1 MCGYIYSQTYSD
13 WHLPRLTMGATALF
27 YAVTKVIME
36 EWFAHMFTHSFIFFT
51 PTLVTRTVINIS
63 GDGDSY
69 LSQVY

>member
-1 MCGYIYSQTYSD
+1 
-13 WHLPRLTMGATALF
+13 MGATALF